1 MKTVLIAGG
10 SGFIGTRLTKHLR
23 ELGYTV
29 YILSR
34 KPRKKDQVYWN
45 AHSKKIE
52 GKYLDKIEII
62 INLAGAGIADKR
74 WNKKRKEEII
84 RSRVDTINYLFLS
97 KNNFPILTHFIT
109 VSGMDCYGFDNGEKI
124 LTENEPYGSNFISKV
139 VEEWEKCAHQ
149 FDVKYKSTILR
160 LPIVLDAEKGA
171 LPKMASPIKK
181 WIGAPLGSGNQ
192 PMNWVHVDDL
202 CNIFS
207 FVIDNQITGTFNIV
221 GGTNTNKEFTHTLA
235 KVLKKPLLLPN
246 IPAFVLKIILGELSE
261 LLLNGNYVSGE
272 KLKST
277 GFHYEHTDLEESLRS
292 IYLL

>member
-1 MKTVLIAGG
+1 
-10 SGFIGTRLTKHLR
+10 
-23 ELGYTV
+23 
-29 YILSR
+29 
-34 KPRKKDQVYWN
+34 
-45 AHSKKIE
+45 
-52 GKYLDKIEII
+52 
-62 INLAGAGIADKR
+62 
-74 WNKKRKEEII
+74 
-84 RSRVDTINYLFLS
+84 
-97 KNNFPILTHFIT
+97 
-109 VSGMDCYGFDNGEKI
+109 
-124 LTENEPYGSNFISKV
+124 
-139 VEEWEKCAHQ
+139 
-149 FDVKYKSTILR
+149 
-160 LPIVLDAEKGA
+160 
-171 LPKMASPIKK
+171 
-181 WIGAPLGSGNQ
+181 
-192 PMNWVHVDDL
+192 MNWVHVDDL